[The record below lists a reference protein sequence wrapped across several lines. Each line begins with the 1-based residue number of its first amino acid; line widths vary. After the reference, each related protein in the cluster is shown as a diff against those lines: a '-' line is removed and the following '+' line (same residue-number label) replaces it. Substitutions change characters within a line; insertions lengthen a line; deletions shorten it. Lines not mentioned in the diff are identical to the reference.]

1 VTPSSSADAGS
12 RTIPAR
18 SLPRRGRTG
27 VPIRALGLTLLVGA
41 ATATSPRAAEGDF
54 VWNTELREIYSQNV
68 QRIGGEGGEDDVISS
83 LTATAEMRF
92 RTPRSES
99 AFGYTPEL
107 LKYAQFTEFD
117 HLDHH
122 ESARWLVRPGER
134 SEFQIRQGFSLSS
147 RQVGFA
153 DLAGAGGG
161 PGQPVTART
170 ERTVWD
176 FEPHWTFHP
185 SLLHTFQMGAL
196 ARSESYGG
204 DTPAAGGGGF
214 IDSEQVGLQAQ
225 YDLPLGRSQTLGGK
239 IKGDRYRFSQD
250 ETAIESGAY
259 DQFFNLGVSWSL
271 RHPGTFDLAGSAGA
285 YRASGQGVDNVLKP
299 TADLAGTWQW
309 IRKALRL
316 AYILGYSS
324 GGGLTTSEQS
334 QSLSL
339 NYNVTSA
346 QGWFF
351 GSSASTLRRRPLNE
365 ALLQNGTVTVTQGGD
380 TLYGYHA
387 DVSIGRQ
394 WRTGVALSATAGY
407 LHQQESAG
415 AGDVNDL
422 HFLEGSVG
430 LRYTPP
436 APPPRPARPT
446 T

>member
-1 VTPSSSADAGS
+1 MTPSSSADAGPPGI
-12 RTIPAR
+12 RPGQH
-18 SLPRRGRTG
+18 RGRAG
-27 VPIRALGLTLLVGA
+27 VPIPALGLGLLLGA
-41 ATATSPRAAEGDF
+41 ATGTAPLAAEGDF
-54 VWNTELREIYSQNV
+54 VWNTELREIYSQDV
-68 QRIGGEGGEDDVISS
+68 QRVGNGGGEDDVISS

-99 AFGYTPEL
+99 GFGYTPEL

-122 ESARWLVRPGER
+122 ESAHWLVRLGER

-176 FEPHWTFHP
+176 LEPHWTFHP
-185 SLLHTFQMGAL
+185 RMLHTFQLGAL

-204 DTPAAGGGGF
+204 DTTAAPGGF
-214 IDSEQVGLQAQ
+214 IDSDQFGLQAQ
-225 YDLPLGRSQTLGGK
+225 YDLPLGRAQTLGGR

-250 ETAIESGAY
+250 ETAIDQGAY

-271 RHPGTFDLAGSAGA
+271 RHPGVFDLAGSAGA

-309 IRKALRL
+309 FRKALRL
-316 AYILGYSS
+316 GYVLGYSS

-339 NYNVTSA
+339 NYNFTSV

-351 GSSASTLRRRPLNE
+351 GSSASTLRRRPLND
-365 ALLQNGTVTVTQGGD
+365 ALVPGGTVTVTQGGD
-380 TLYGYHA
+380 TVYGYHA
-387 DVSIGRQ
+387 DVSVGRQ
-394 WRTGVALSATAGY
+394 WHTGIALSASAGY

-415 AGDVNDL
+415 GGGINDL
-422 HFLEGSVG
+422 HFLEGSLG

-436 APPPRPARPT
+436 APPPRPARPAT
-446 T
+446 